1 MTVPPMNSIK
11 LKLIAIYVAVVLVV
25 MIASGTFMV
34 YSVRRDEI
42 QRSRDRLEPIATN
55 LIDRV
60 VMVYEPRD
68 FWDSD
73 QWEMLDVYD
82 IQGMILNYMGRPMAP
97 AVFVDLFSYQ
107 NIVDTAI
114 TAAVAGNV
122 GFDARSRAVDVDQ
135 TIKEWLSL
143 AVPVTRGEDTF
154 IVYVRMDAEFLND
167 ILAQLML
174 NITIMVLIAVVL
186 TAVLWFF
193 LANRITNPIVTMIDR
208 AKAMAQ
214 GELSQEIPVH
224 GKDEIGQLAYNFNH
238 MARELSQL
246 DTMRKEFVANVSH
259 ELRTPLTSIRTYT
272 ETLLEGALEE
282 PETASRFLKIVDD
295 EAQRMSLLVSDLL
308 ELSRLD
314 SARTKL
320 DQDVL
325 DLIGLLRV
333 TIRQSQIHAE
343 QKNQTIEFNPPEES
357 CFILANAP
365 RFNQVVFNVL
375 SNSIK
380 YSPEDTV
387 ITVTVETTDEDY
399 HVYIKDQGVG
409 IPEESVDRIFERFYR
424 VDKGRSRSMGGTG
437 LGLAIAKEIIEEHG
451 GNIYAASTQ
460 GEGTTMVIR
469 IGRYFESGGRGDE

>member
-1 MTVPPMNSIK
+1 MNSIK
-11 LKLIAIYVAVVLVV
+11 LKLIIIYVAVVLIV
-25 MIASGTFMV
+25 MIASGIFMV
-34 YSVRRDEI
+34 YSVRDQEI
-42 QRSRDRLEPIATN
+42 THAYGRLTALAEV
-55 LIDRV
+55 LEEHV
-60 VMVYEPRD
+60 VRRYEPTEYSRATH
-68 FWDSD
+68 WL
-73 QWEMLDVYD
+73 MLDAYD
-82 IQGMILNYMGRPMAP
+82 LEGMILNDIGTPIAP
-97 AVFVDLFSYQ
+97 WEFVELFSNQ
-107 NIVDTAI
+107 SLVDGAI
-114 TAAVAGNV
+114 LAAVGGSV
-122 GFDARSRAVDVDQ
+122 GFDTNSRAIDSNQAVRR
-135 TIKEWLSL
+135 WLSH
-143 AVPVTRGEDTF
+143 AMPVTVGDSTY
-154 IVYVRMDAEFLND
+154 IVYTRVSADSLDDRISAMVFSLIVM
-167 ILAQLML
+167 ILMS
-174 NITIMVLIAVVL
+174 VLL

-214 GELSQEIPVH
+214 GELSAEIPVH

-272 ETLLEGALEE
+272 ETLLEGALDE
-282 PETASRFLKIVDD
+282 PDTATRFLKIVDD

-333 TIRQSQIHAE
+333 TVRQCQILAE
-343 QKNQTIEFNPPEES
+343 QKNQTIAFDPPEES

-387 ITVTVETTDEDY
+387 ITVSVEAKGDDY
-399 HVYIKDQGVG
+399 RVYIQDQGVG
-409 IPEESVDRIFERFYR
+409 IPEESVNRIFERFYR

-451 GNIYAASTQ
+451 GKIYASSVP
-460 GEGTTMVIR
+460 GEGTTMVIL
-469 IGRYFESGGRGDE
+469 IAKYVEPV